1 MPTNTFKEFNGE
13 AFVKL
18 EEIKELIS
26 SLEKGNL
33 KKIVIKKG
41 DFELQLEK
49 ECQARSYEQ
58 PAMQASQHYA
68 PAARSE
74 ISEEPHRGMS
84 HKAPAP
90 HKPGKYVSSPMV
102 GTFYS
107 SPGPDQPA
115 FVKVGDR
122 VQENTVLCIIE
133 AMKVM
138 NEVKAGVSGTV
149 AEILME
155 NSHPVEFG
163 SKLFRIV

>member
-1 MPTNTFKEFNGE
+1 
-13 AFVKL
+13 VKL
-18 EEIKELIS
+18 EEIKELIG

-49 ECQARSYEQ
+49 ESYSTAALPPPP
-58 PAMQASQHYA
+58 PASHYPA
-68 PAARSE
+68 PAKHEAH
-74 ISEEPHRGMS
+74 EE
-84 HKAPAP
+84 HKPSAKGAAAAA
-90 HKPGKYVSSPMV
+90 KPGKYVTSPMV

-107 SPGPDQPA
+107 SSAPDQPP

-122 VQENTVLCIIE
+122 VQENTVICIIE

-138 NEVKAGVSGTV
+138 NEVKAGISGVV
-149 AEILME
+149 AEVLME
-155 NSHPVEFG
+155 NTHPVEFG

>member
-1 MPTNTFKEFNGE
+1 MPMNTFKEFNKE

-26 SLEKGNL
+26 VLEKGNL
-33 KKIVIKKG
+33 KRIVIKKG

-49 ECQARSYEQ
+49 ECQTRVYEQ
-58 PAMQASQHYA
+58 PPMQAPQHHA
-68 PAARSE
+68 PAVKPE
-74 ISEEPHRGMS
+74 ISEEHHKGMS
-84 HKAPAP
+84 HKAAP
-90 HKPGKYVSSPMV
+90 SNKPGKYVSSPMV

-107 SPGPDQPA
+107 SPAPDQPV